1 MDRNQDFAS
10 QPFTAFQAQAFVHA
24 LPGGAAALAAP
35 SKPRGDDDGGISGD
49 SVMPEIVNIQATV
62 NVQCRLDLKTIAM
75 HARNA
80 EYNPR
85 RFSAVIMRIK
95 EPKTTALI
103 FASGKVVVT
112 GAKSES
118 DSRLAARK
126 FGRTLQKLGYEPKL
140 TEYTVHNMTSKCD
153 VQFPIHLERLA
164 SHHPGF
170 SSYEPELFPGLIYK
184 MIRPKMVIL
193 MFVSGKVVLTGAK
206 RRQDIDQAWEMIYPI
221 IQGSFPPVTPIHDGA
236 IVSGKGTAITPAI
249 SAYYKPPIRCGT
261 PYCENVIK
269 GEVER
274 QPSGYTL
281 EQTRSS
287 VSCLINAGGGDLVE
301 V

>member
-1 MDRNQDFAS
+1 MDGNQDLAS

-24 LPGGAAALAAP
+24 LPDGAAALTAP
-35 SKPRGDDDGGISGD
+35 SKPRGDGD
-49 SVMPEIVNIQATV
+49 SGIASDSAMPEIVNIQATV
-62 NVQCRLDLKTIAM
+62 NVQCRLDLKAIAM

-112 GAKSES
+112 GAKSGS

-126 FGRTLQKLGYEPKL
+126 FGRTLQKLGYEPKP
-140 TEYTVHNMTSKCD
+140 TEYAVHNMTAKCD

-184 MIRPKMVIL
+184 MIRPKIVVL
-193 MFVSGKVVLTGAK
+193 VFVSGKVVLTGAK

-221 IQGSFPPVTPIHDGA
+221 IQEFRN
-236 IVSGKGTAITPAI
+236 VSAV
-249 SAYYKPPIRCGT
+249 SS
-261 PYCENVIK
+261 ENHEI
-269 GEVER
+269 
-274 QPSGYTL
+274 
-281 EQTRSS
+281 
-287 VSCLINAGGGDLVE
+287 
-301 V
+301 